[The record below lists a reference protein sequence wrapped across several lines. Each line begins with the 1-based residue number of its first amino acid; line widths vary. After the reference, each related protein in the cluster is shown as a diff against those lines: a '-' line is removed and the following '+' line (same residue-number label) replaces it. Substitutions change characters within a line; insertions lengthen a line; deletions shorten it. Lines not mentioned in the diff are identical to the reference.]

1 LEKEH
6 WQNIETGDQNA
17 YSEVYIFYYKR
28 LYNYGR
34 KFTPDTA
41 MIEDAINDVFI
52 MVWKNRQ
59 RLSAINSPQSYLFS
73 SFRNSL
79 FKKLALQQKKFAHS
93 ISGEPEEIEFSIESI
108 IIERET
114 DDHLRERIEK
124 ALTTLTSRQRE
135 AIFLRFY
142 EGVSYAEIAT
152 IMNVSVKASYKIMA
166 RALAELKDA
175 LGISLLA
182 LLSFFAKNT
191 L

>member
-1 LEKEH
+1 LEKEY

-41 MIEDAINDVFI
+41 MIEDAINDVFT

-79 FKKLALQQKKFAHS
+79 FKKLSLQQKKFVHS

-124 ALTTLTSRQRE
+124 ALITLTSRQRE

-142 EGVSYAEIAT
+142 EGVPYSEIAT

-166 RALAELKDA
+166 RALAELKDV
-175 LGISLLA
+175 LGISLVT

>member
-1 LEKEH
+1 
-6 WQNIETGDQNA
+6 
-17 YSEVYIFYYKR
+17 
-28 LYNYGR
+28 
-34 KFTPDTA
+34 
-41 MIEDAINDVFI
+41 MIEDAINDVFT

-59 RLSAINSPQSYLFS
+59 RLSAIKSPQSYLFS
-73 SFRNSL
+73 SFRHSL
-79 FKKLALQQKKFAHS
+79 FKKLALQQKKFIHP

-142 EGVSYAEIAT
+142 EGVPYAEIAT

-175 LGISLLA
+175 LGISLLT

>member
-1 LEKEH
+1 MERWK
-6 WQNIETGDQNA
+6 NIETGDQNA

-41 MIEDAINDVFI
+41 MIEDAINDVFT

-59 RLSAINSPQSYLFS
+59 RLSAIKSPQSYLFS
-73 SFRNSL
+73 SFRHSL
-79 FKKLALQQKKFAHS
+79 FKKLALQQKKFAHP

-142 EGVSYAEIAT
+142 EGVPYAEIAT

-175 LGISLLA
+175 LGISLLT